1 VTILSL
7 PGNRNALSSNDLR
20 SSRAVRSDFGNAGSN
35 MGSVP
40 SLSNIQSHMVYCQ
53 LSLIHFLAAKR
64 LAEFSNAFSENV
76 PQRRVGQASMRFEHH
91 KLERSLR
98 FRRIAAV
105 IHRSILLSD
114 GFKKRFASTF

>member
-1 VTILSL
+1 MTILSL
-7 PGNRNALSSNDLR
+7 SGNRNALNSNDLR

-64 LAEFSNAFSENV
+64 LAEFSKGFLQNV
-76 PQRRVGQASMRFEHH
+76 LQRRSPTRQD
-91 KLERSLR
+91 
-98 FRRIAAV
+98 RR
-105 IHRSILLSD
+105 L
-114 GFKKRFASTF
+114 GT